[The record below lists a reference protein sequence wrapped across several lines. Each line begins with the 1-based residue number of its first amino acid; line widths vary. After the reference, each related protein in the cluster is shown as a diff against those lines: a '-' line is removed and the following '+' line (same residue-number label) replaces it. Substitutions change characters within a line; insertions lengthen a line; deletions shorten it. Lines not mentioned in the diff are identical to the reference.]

1 MHHHP
6 PPRKNSVH
14 KFEKREENLEV
25 EKLLI
30 LRARIISNIIATTTH
45 RQIEVGP
52 LDSHTP

>member
-25 EKLLI
+25 EKMLI
-30 LRARIISNIIATTTH
+30 LRARIISNLIATTTH